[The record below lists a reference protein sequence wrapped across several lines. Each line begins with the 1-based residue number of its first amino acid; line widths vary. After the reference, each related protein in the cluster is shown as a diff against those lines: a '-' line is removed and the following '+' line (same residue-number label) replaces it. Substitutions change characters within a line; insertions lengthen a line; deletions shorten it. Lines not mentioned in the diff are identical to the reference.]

1 MTANSDPTNPS
12 DGGILSILIARAEE
26 KGDLPVFNASISRVR
41 KISSDPNSHAMA
53 LAQTIMKDVNLS
65 TKVLRIANSS
75 FYNRGQG
82 KIGSLSRGVVLLG
95 FDTIKSLC
103 LTLKMIESF
112 QDNHP
117 QIGMKQ
123 LVARS
128 YLTAG
133 FVREVAIQA
142 GGAKEAEETYLCGL
156 FRDLGEICVAYF
168 LPHKFIELLELQKSG
183 VPWMAAQERVLGMSL
198 VRIGQQLASYWNF
211 SSKSVSAMREY
222 DPSTAGPV
230 RNKDQLRHA
239 IVALCGQIINGLY
252 VDRGNRSDMASLFSY
267 LSQATGVQVDR
278 LEQTLNESFQVAC
291 DLAKEYG
298 LSTSVLDPVVVD
310 SSDPLRDKYAHEFS
324 FLATRPAMSSE
335 PAASQNEGP
344 SAIAGRGSVREV
356 SATLASAGPGA
367 IPAAVPAVRATATPD
382 PKMIGQTVTPSELT
396 PLTPPIN
403 AANAAPVS
411 VEQSVTV
418 AKPIIVRGDPNI
430 QLAIIQE
437 ITAMVTEQVSL
448 NMLFVKILEG
458 LHRGVG
464 FDRAMLCLISPDR
477 SQYAGRIA
485 LGKDSESLKAAV
497 CGTVN
502 EKKDL
507 FSRVLLEGSDLFIED
522 TRERGF
528 AEFLSTAFREHC
540 SATQVIVAGIRT
552 TTRRPLGFFYV
563 DNATSG
569 EPVTADL
576 QRGFMQFIAQAR
588 LAVRVRG

>member
-1 MTANSDPTNPS
+1 MTANGDPTSPS

-26 KGDLPVFNASISRVR
+26 KGDLPVFNASVSRVR

-123 LVARS
+123 MVARS

-133 FVREVAIQA
+133 FVREVAISA
-142 GGAKEAEETYLCGL
+142 GGPKEAEETYLCGL
-156 FRDLGEICVAYF
+156 FRELGEICVAYF
-168 LPHKFIELLELQKSG
+168 LPHKFIELLEQQKAG
-183 VPWMAAQERVLGMSL
+183 VPWALAQDRVLGMSL

-211 SSKSVSAMREY
+211 SSKTVSAMREY
-222 DPSTAGPV
+222 DPATAGPV

-239 IVALCGQIINGLY
+239 IVSLCGQIVNGLY
-252 VDRGNRSDMASLFSY
+252 VDRGNRTDMAALFSY
-267 LSQATGVQVDR
+267 LSEATGVQVNR
-278 LEQTLNESFQVAC
+278 LEQTLSESFQVAC
-291 DLAKEYG
+291 DLAKDYG
-298 LSTSVLDPVVVD
+298 LSTSVLDPLMAE
-310 SSDPLRDKYAHEFS
+310 SGDPLRDKYAHEFS
-324 FLATRPAMSSE
+324 FLATRPATTSELAAAPNEAPSVPSSRD
-335 PAASQNEGP
+335 
-344 SAIAGRGSVREV
+344 AGRNLNSKVSGAGAGSTP
-356 SATLASAGPGA
+356 A
-367 IPAAVPAVRATATPD
+367 AAVPAHETASP
-382 PKMIGQTVTPSELT
+382 VTPTSNVNSPT
-396 PLTPPIN
+396 LTPPEQTLPS
-403 AANAAPVS
+403 AAVVPIS
-411 VEQSVTV
+411 REQPSAT
-418 AKPIIVRGDPNI
+418 AKPIVRGDPNI

-437 ITAMVTEQVSL
+437 ITGMVTEQVSL

-477 SQYAGRIA
+477 GQYAGRIA
-485 LGKDSESLKAAV
+485 LGKESESLKAAV
-497 CGTVN
+497 SGPVN

-522 TRERGF
+522 TREHGI
-528 AEFLSTAFREHC
+528 AEYLTAAFREHC
-540 SATQVIVAGIRT
+540 PASQVIVAGIRT

-569 EPVTADL
+569 EPITADL
-576 QRGFMQFIAQAR
+576 KRGFMQFIAQAR
-588 LAVRVRG
+588 LAVQVRG

>member
-12 DGGILSILIARAEE
+12 DGGILSILISRAEE

-75 FYNRGQG
+75 FYNRGPG
-82 KIGSLSRGVVLLG
+82 KIGSLSRGVILLG

-183 VPWMAAQERVLGMSL
+183 VPWIAAQDRVLGMSL
-198 VRIGQQLASYWNF
+198 VRIGQQLANYWNF

-230 RNKDQLRHA
+230 HNKDQLRHA

-310 SSDPLRDKYAHEFS
+310 SGDPLRDKYAHEFS
-324 FLATRPAMSSE
+324 FLATRPAKSSE
-335 PAASQNEGP
+335 PAAPQNEGP
-344 SAIAGRGSVREV
+344 SAIASRGMVQEV

-367 IPAAVPAVRATATPD
+367 IPAAVPAVRATATPE
-382 PKMIGQTVTPSELT
+382 PKISSQSVTSSELT
-396 PLTPPIN
+396 PLTPLSSG
-403 AANAAPVS
+403 ANAAPVS
-411 VEQSVTV
+411 MEQSVTV
-418 AKPIIVRGDPNI
+418 AKSSVRGDPNI

-497 CGTVN
+497 CGAVN

-528 AEFLSTAFREHC
+528 AEFLSTAFREYC

-552 TTRRPLGFFYV
+552 TARRPLGFFYV